1 MNAFGPS
8 DLEGSFTSSS
18 FLKEHRLN
26 QRHNG
31 YVGFRCILNIYFSG
45 QLTPELGLLY
55 PIEDV
60 V

>member
-8 DLEGSFTSSS
+8 DLEGSFTSSP
-18 FLKEHRLN
+18 FLKENRLN
-26 QRHNG
+26 QRNNG
-31 YVGFRCILNIYFSG
+31 YVGFRSILNIYFSG
-45 QLTPELGLLY
+45 QLTPDMGLLH